1 MIDRPLNIHP
11 DIWNFRNTNKQ
22 QQSQPK
28 QIQLDQFTKLYNS
41 VDMIIQGLYN
51 FKNNFQNIDFDQYE
65 QQQKSTM
72 FQINNIVD
80 KALIPYSIDIV
91 KQLNKLGQ
99 DKLKNEQK

>member
-22 QQSQPK
+22 QQSQLK